1 MALHPV
7 TGRLVQYRKLI
18 NRLEEME
25 KISMPQVEEVLR
37 RAAKGEAVK
46 QMVKEERRKVRREA
60 EQKKLKPLKFGNQ
73 AESVEKET
81 KSKKRKKNMMKA
93 EADGLSG
100 LEGLTG
106 DKLGFTRSSRKVRIM
121 RT

>member
-37 RAAKGEAVK
+37 RAAKG
-46 QMVKEERRKVRREA
+46 
-60 EQKKLKPLKFGNQ
+60 
-73 AESVEKET
+73 
-81 KSKKRKKNMMKA
+81 A
-93 EADGLSG
+93 EADG
-100 LEGLTG
+100 EGGEEESEERCEAEETEA
-106 DKLGFTRSSRKVRIM
+106 T
-121 RT
+121 